1 IMVNYDHMQELP
13 KQLDDFLAE
22 AKEKV
27 TMMSC
32 EDYEAARKRL
42 VEHALIDVREED
54 EFTAGHIDG
63 AVNIPRGE
71 IEFTITEIV
80 PNKATPIMM
89 CCKTGRR
96 ALLAALTL
104 VEMGYSDVRV
114 LDGGY
119 KGYCELPQ

>member
-1 IMVNYDHMQELP
+1 MQELP

-27 TMMSC
+27 STMSC
-32 EDYEAARKRL
+32 EEYEDARRRK
-42 VEHALIDVREED
+42 VDHALIDVREED
-54 EFTAGHIDG
+54 EFAEGHIEG
-63 AVNIPRGE
+63 AINIPRGE
-71 IEFTITEIV
+71 IEFKISEAV

-119 KGYCELPQ
+119 IGYCKFNGALKDS

>member
-1 IMVNYDHMQELP
+1 MQELP
-13 KQLDDFLAE
+13 KQLDDFLTE
-22 AKEKV
+22 AKAKV

-32 EDYEAARKRL
+32 EDYEAARARL
-42 VEHALIDVREED
+42 VDHALIDVRD
-54 EFTAGHIDG
+54 PSEFALGHIDG

-71 IEFTITEIV
+71 LEFKIADLV
-80 PNKATPIMM
+80 PNRATPIMM
-89 CCKTGRR
+89 CCRTGRT

-119 KGYCELPQ
+119 KGYCELPKKV